1 MKRWKWIGL
10 LTLMALLS
18 SRIAS
23 AQVEKVM
30 ADAEGI
36 T

>member
-1 MKRWKWIGL
+1 MNCWKWIGR
-10 LTLMALLS
+10 LTLLALFS
-18 SRIAS
+18 SPIAS